1 MIGPFRLTA
10 VLAAAASLLAQAPP
24 TETAPKRDRVLE
36 RSQEM
41 RDNIETGRPVKSHVR
56 VAVRLKNGNRLRGV
70 VKDGRLVERVDG
82 LRFVDAQAQEVGA
95 GIRLWY
101 SGGGRDYVFVP
112 FRDLSDY
119 TVMERLSQQQ
129 LEAFEQE
136 MQMAEERRTAQ
147 QRAEAQRILDA
158 NQTPPGAGDAPP
170 VGEVPAAPGQEPAPT
185 VQTPA
190 AAPVAPATPATPKK
204 GTRKTKAEL
213 AAEAAEQ
220 QLAAAA
226 TKDKEQ
232 QQEYFALLQE
242 YPPTAG
248 WNQAKRDEIARRKVV
263 VGAVPSAQEQR
274 FVDKFATWQKACEFF
289 AVKAPAES
297 ADGTQESS
305 GGSTKKGRRK

>member
-24 TETAPKRDRVLE
+24 TEPAPKRDRIGE

-82 LRFVDAQAQEVGA
+82 LRFVEAQAQDAGA

-158 NQTPPGAGDAPP
+158 NQTPPGAGEAPP
-170 VGEVPAAPGQEPAPT
+170 VGEVPAAPGQEPAAT

-190 AAPVAPATPATPKK
+190 AAPTATTTLKK

-220 QLAAAA
+220 QQAAAA
-226 TKDKEQ
+226 TQAKEQ

-274 FVDKFATWQKACEFF
+274 FVDKFAQWQKACEFF
-289 AVKAPAES
+289 AVKAPAEN
-297 ADGTQESS
+297 ADGAQEPSS
-305 GGSTKKGRRK
+305 GGGTKKGRRK

>member
-24 TETAPKRDRVLE
+24 TEPAPKRDRVLE

-41 RDNIETGRPVKSHVR
+41 RDNIETGRSVKSHVR

-158 NQTPPGAGDAPP
+158 NQTQPPAEGETPQI
-170 VGEVPAAPGQEPAPT
+170 GEVPAAPGQEPAPGQAPP
-185 VQTPA
+185 VAPPA
-190 AAPVAPATPATPKK
+190 AAKK
-204 GTRKTKAEL
+204 GTRKSKAEL

-220 QLAAAA
+220 QKAA
-226 TKDKEQ
+226 TANAAKEQ

-289 AVKAPAES
+289 AVKAPAENV
-297 ADGTQESS
+297 DGTQESAGS
-305 GGSTKKGRRK
+305 GSTKKGRRK